1 MATEGGPNN
10 HSLEDADL
18 FSSLEQKLKDEP
30 QAFQFFQA
38 VRLLERLLPDRMPVG
53 KFVRPAEEIAH
64 FGASASLAFPA
75 SEIQDMEWRENLPVK
90 ITTNFMGLTG
100 ALGYLPYWY
109 SNLAAERVRS
119 GDATLQDFL
128 RIFDHRFI
136 SLFYQAWERYR
147 FPVAY
152 ERGDRDRFSH
162 LLLHLVGMGTAGL
175 KPPIPIEEET
185 FLYYAGMFAQRPRS
199 AEALR
204 WLLEDYFGVPAEI
217 DQFLGSWFVL
227 DEENVSQPGERE
239 TPSENLGGG
248 MVIGDGVWDQQARAR
263 VRLGPLTLEQYRAF
277 LPGQSGYRALQV
289 LTRFFTS
296 DEIDFEL
303 QLVLQRTQVPG
314 CALSEGEENSP
325 QLGWMSWVR
334 ATSMDRDL
342 GDTILAL

>member
-1 MATEGGPNN
+1 M
-10 HSLEDADL
+10 
-18 FSSLEQKLKDEP
+18 SSLLWNRNSRTSHRCSS
-30 QAFQFFQA
+30 FS
-38 VRLLERLLPDRMPVG
+38 RLSG
-53 KFVRPAEEIAH
+53 F
-64 FGASASLAFPA
+64 
-75 SEIQDMEWRENLPVK
+75 WRDYSRTACPSENLCALRKKLLISARQRRLPFRQVK
-90 ITTNFMGLTG
+90 FRTWNGGRI
-100 ALGYLPYWY
+100 GYLPHWY
-109 SNLAAERVRS
+109 SNLTADRIRS
-119 GDATLQDFL
+119 GDATLRDFL

-175 KPPIPIEEET
+175 NAPIPIEEEA
-185 FLYYAGMFAQRPRS
+185 FLFYSGVFAQRPRS

-217 DQFLGSWFVL
+217 NQFLGSWFAL

-239 TPSENLGGG
+239 TPSESLGGG

-289 LTRFFTS
+289 LTRFFSS

-314 CALSEGEENSP
+314 CALS
-325 QLGWMSWVR
+325 
-334 ATSMDRDL
+334 
-342 GDTILAL
+342 